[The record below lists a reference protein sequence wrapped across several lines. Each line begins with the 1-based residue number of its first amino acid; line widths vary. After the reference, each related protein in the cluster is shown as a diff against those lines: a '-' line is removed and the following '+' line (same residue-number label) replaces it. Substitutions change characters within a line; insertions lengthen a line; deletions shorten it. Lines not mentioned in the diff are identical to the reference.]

1 MKKLF
6 ALILVFLFVSLI
18 SAQEPEEPPFVYSA
32 DEYALTFFKKLNETQ
47 EKLTYM
53 NKSSSLEKVGT
64 ETINGSISGTL
75 FYDVK
80 IKGMGAEVTLR
91 YTNYCDEKG
100 WIFDGEVI
108 TTSSM
113 LQNGSFKGKIQAQGI
128 APGYIIYDHVQMKKG
143 KPSSGSYIIT
153 NSQFTDTEVDYTVFL
168 KSKNN

>member
-6 ALILVFLFVSLI
+6 FLFAAFLLASVLF
-18 SAQEPEEPPFVYSA
+18 AQEAAEPDFVNSA
-32 DEYALTFFKKLNETQ
+32 DDYALTFFKKLNETQ

-64 ETINGSISGTL
+64 ETVTGNISGTL

-91 YTNYCDEKG
+91 YTNYCDETG
-100 WIFDGEVI
+100 WTFDGEVI

-113 LQNGSFKGKIQAQGI
+113 LQNGSFKGTIKVQGI
-128 APGYIIYDHVQMKKG
+128 APGQIVYDDVVMKKG
-143 KPSSGSYIIT
+143 KPASGNYIIT
-153 NSQFTDTEVDYTVFL
+153 NSKFKNAKVSYTVFL
-168 KSKNN
+168 KSK

>member
-6 ALILVFLFVSLI
+6 ALFSVFLFISLLW
-18 SAQEPEEPPFVYSA
+18 AQEPEEPAYVFSA
-32 DEYALTFFKKLNETQ
+32 DDYALTFFKKLNETQ
-47 EKLTYM
+47 TKLTYM

-64 ETINGSISGTL
+64 ETIKGSISGTL

-91 YTNYCDEKG
+91 YTNYCDETG

-113 LQNGSFKGKIQAQGI
+113 LQNGSFKGKIQAQGT
-128 APGYIIYDHVQMKKG
+128 APGYIIYDNVQMKKG
-143 KPSSGSYIIT
+143 KPSSGNYLIT
-153 NSQFTDTEVDYTVFL
+153 NSHFTDEKVSYTVFL
-168 KSKNN
+168 KSKE